1 VTGDKVDE
9 IRKSFHQQLD
19 DIKQD
24 VIELAAMVVESIP
37 RATQALL
44 DADLAAAQAVID
56 YDDFLDAKSLE
67 IDEHCLRLLALQQP
81 MASDLRVIMTAMRL
95 NWDLERAGD
104 LACNICKTI
113 RRMYGTPIEPKLRGL
128 IVQMSEEAYR
138 LTHLAID
145 AYAERNVALAAALDD
160 MDDRLDALQRDFV
173 IALIEQHDRSVM
185 PLQSAVQLA
194 LVARYYER
202 LGDHAVNIGERIQ
215 YMVTGWLP
223 EHTGAARAEI
233 KKKTAETLDPPD
245 IGD

>member
-1 VTGDKVDE
+1 MDE

-44 DADLAAAQAVID
+44 DADLGAAQAVID

-233 KKKTAETLDPPD
+233 KKKAAESLDPPD
-245 IGD
+245 DGD

>member
-1 VTGDKVDE
+1 VDE

-44 DADLAAAQAVID
+44 DADLTAAQAVID
-56 YDDFLDAKSLE
+56 YDDVLDAKSLE
-67 IDEHCLRLLALQQP
+67 IEDDCSRLLALQQP
-81 MASDLRVIMTAMRL
+81 MASDLRVIMTAVRL

-128 IVQMSEEAYR
+128 IVQMSDEAYR
-138 LTHLAID
+138 LTRLAID

-173 IALIEQHDRSVM
+173 IALIEQHDRSIM

-233 KKKTAETLDPPD
+233 KKKAAESFVSPD
-245 IGD
+245 NGA

>member
-1 VTGDKVDE
+1 MDE

-19 DIKQD
+19 DIKTD

-44 DADLAAAQAVID
+44 DSDLTAAQAVID
-56 YDDFLDAKSLE
+56 YDDVLDAKSLE
-67 IDEHCLRLLALQQP
+67 IEEECQRVLALQQP
-81 MASDLRVIMTAMRL
+81 MASDLRVIMTAIRL

-128 IVQMSEEAYR
+128 IVQMSDEAYR
-138 LTHLAID
+138 LTRLAID
-145 AYAERNVALAAALDD
+145 AYAERDVALAAALDD

-173 IALIEQHDRSVM
+173 IALIEQHDRSIM

-194 LVARYYER
+194 LIARYYER

-223 EHTGAARAEI
+223 EHTGAARAAVRR
-233 KKKTAETLDPPD
+233 KTAESFTSPD
-245 IGD
+245 NGA

>member
-1 VTGDKVDE
+1 MDE

-44 DADLAAAQAVID
+44 DADLTAAQAVID

-67 IDEHCLRLLALQQP
+67 IDENCLRLLALQQP

-145 AYAERNVALAAALDD
+145 AYADRNVALAAALND
-160 MDDRLDALQRDFV
+160 MDDRLDTLARDFV
-173 IALIEQHDRSVM
+173 IALIEQHDRSIM
-185 PLQSAVQLA
+185 PLQSVMQLV

-202 LGDHAVNIGERIQ
+202 LGDHAVNVGERIQ

-233 KKKTAETLDPPD
+233 KKRAAESLNLPD
-245 IGD
+245 TGA

>member
-1 VTGDKVDE
+1 MDE
-9 IRKSFHQQLD
+9 IRRTFHQQLD

-44 DADLAAAQAVID
+44 DADLSAAQAVID
-56 YDDFLDAKSLE
+56 YDDVLDAKSLE
-67 IDEHCLRLLALQQP
+67 IDDDCLRLLALQQP
-81 MASDLRVIMTAMRL
+81 MASDLRVITTAMRL

-113 RRMYGTPIEPKLRGL
+113 RRMYGTSIEPKLRGL
-128 IVQMSEEAYR
+128 IVQMSDEAYR
-138 LTHLAID
+138 LTRLAID

-160 MDDRLDALQRDFV
+160 MDDRLDALQRDFI
-173 IALIEQHDRSVM
+173 IALIEQHDRSIM

-233 KKKTAETLDPPD
+233 KRKASESLVSPD
-245 IGD
+245 NGA

>member
-1 VTGDKVDE
+1 MDE

-44 DADLAAAQAVID
+44 DADLNAAQSVID
-56 YDDFLDAKSLE
+56 YDDVLDAKSLE
-67 IDEHCLRLLALQQP
+67 IEEDCQRLLALQQP
-81 MASDLRVIMTAMRL
+81 MASDLRVIMTAIRL

-128 IVQMSEEAYR
+128 ISQMSDEATR
-138 LTHLAID
+138 LTSLAID
-145 AYAERNVALAAALDD
+145 AYADRNVALAAALED

-173 IALIEQHDRSVM
+173 IALIEQHDRNIM

-194 LVARYYER
+194 LIARYYER
-202 LGDHAVNIGERIQ
+202 LGDHAVNVGERIQ

-223 EHTGAARAEI
+223 EHTGAARAEV
-233 KKKTAETLDPPD
+233 KKRAAERFGLSDD
-245 IGD
+245 GV

>member
-1 VTGDKVDE
+1 VDE
-9 IRKSFHQQLD
+9 IRKSFHQQLE

-44 DADLAAAQAVID
+44 DADLSAAQAVID

-233 KKKTAETLDPPD
+233 KKKTAASFEPQDD
-245 IGD
+245 GG

>member
-1 VTGDKVDE
+1 VDE

-44 DADLAAAQAVID
+44 DADLTAAQAVID

-223 EHTGAARAEI
+223 EHTGAARAEV
-233 KKKTAETLDPPD
+233 KKKAAESLDPTD
-245 IGD
+245 FGD

>member
-1 VTGDKVDE
+1 MDE

-44 DADLAAAQAVID
+44 DADLSAAQAVID

-160 MDDRLDALQRDFV
+160 MDDRLDSLQRDFV

-233 KKKTAETLDPPD
+233 KKKTAESLEPQVD
-245 IGD
+245 GG

>member
-1 VTGDKVDE
+1 VDE
-9 IRKSFHQQLD
+9 IRKSFHQQLE

-44 DADLAAAQAVID
+44 DADLSAAQAVID

-233 KKKTAETLDPPD
+233 KKKTAASFDPQVD
-245 IGD
+245 GG

>member
-1 VTGDKVDE
+1 VDE
-9 IRKSFHQQLD
+9 IRKTFHQQLD

-223 EHTGAARAEI
+223 EHTGAARAEV
-233 KKKTAETLDPPD
+233 KKKAAESLDPTD
-245 IGD
+245 FGD

>member
-1 VTGDKVDE
+1 MDE

-44 DADLAAAQAVID
+44 DADLTAAQAVID
-56 YDDFLDAKSLE
+56 YDDVLDAKSLE
-67 IDEHCLRLLALQQP
+67 IEEDCQRLLALQQP
-81 MASDLRVIMTAMRL
+81 MASDLRVIMTAIRL

-113 RRMYGTPIEPKLRGL
+113 RRMYGTAIEPKLRGL

-138 LTHLAID
+138 LTRLAVD
-145 AYAERNVALAAALDD
+145 AYADRNIALAAALED
-160 MDDRLDALQRDFV
+160 MDDRLDALQRDFI
-173 IALIEQHDRSVM
+173 IALIEQHDRNIM

-194 LVARYYER
+194 LIARYYER

-223 EHTGAARAEI
+223 EHTGAARAEVR
-233 KKKTAETLDPPD
+233 KRAAETFDHPNE
-245 IGD
+245 I

>member
-1 VTGDKVDE
+1 MEET
-9 IRKSFHQQLD
+9 RKTFHQQLD
-19 DIKQD
+19 DIRQD

-44 DADLAAAQAVID
+44 DSDLSAAQAVID
-56 YDDFLDAKSLE
+56 YDDVLDAKSLQIE
-67 IDEHCLRLLALQQP
+67 ESCQTLLALQQP
-81 MASDLRVIMTAMRL
+81 MAKDLRVIMTAVRL

-104 LACNICKTI
+104 LCCNICKTI
-113 RRMYGTPIEPKLRGL
+113 RRMYGTTIEPKLRGL

-138 LTHLAID
+138 LTRLAVD
-145 AYAERNVALAAALDD
+145 AYAERNVALAAALED

-173 IALIEQHDRSVM
+173 MALIEHHERTSL

-202 LGDHAVNIGERIQ
+202 LGDHAVNMGERIQ

-223 EHTGAARAEI
+223 EHTGAARAEV
-233 KKKTAETLDPPD
+233 KKKAAEATQQVTDN
-245 IGD
+245 GA

>member
-1 VTGDKVDE
+1 MDE
-9 IRKSFHQQLD
+9 IRKSFHQQLE

-44 DADLAAAQAVID
+44 DADLSAAQAVID

-233 KKKTAETLDPPD
+233 KKKTAASFDPQVD
-245 IGD
+245 GG

>member
-1 VTGDKVDE
+1 
-9 IRKSFHQQLD
+9 
-19 DIKQD
+19 
-24 VIELAAMVVESIP
+24 MVVESIP

-44 DADLAAAQAVID
+44 DADLSAAQAVID

-233 KKKTAETLDPPD
+233 KKKTAASLDPQVD
-245 IGD
+245 GG

>member
-1 VTGDKVDE
+1 MDE

-56 YDDFLDAKSLE
+56 YDDVLDAKSLE
-67 IDEHCLRLLALQQP
+67 IDEDCLRLLALQQP

-223 EHTGAARAEI
+223 EHTGAARAEV
-233 KKKTAETLDPPD
+233 KKKAAESLDPPD